1 MTDIQK
7 KLDRVISNVHKSLA
21 NEDFVIPQ
29 KTDQGILIGSILMV
43 TNGVY
48 KDLYRAKSMRKLYEG
63 IHLNKCAIKMANL
76 LALDRDQHRVAQI
89 YQADQKFGAALKD
102 YGMFKDKFIR
112 AKKQNDEFKQDL
124 YVARML
130 HSRDK
135 YESAKF
141 QAIRLTV

>member
-7 KLDRVISNVHKSLA
+7 KLDRVIRNVHKTLA
-21 NEDFVIPQ
+21 KDDFVIPQ
-29 KTDQGILIGSILMV
+29 KTEEGILIGKVLMIS
-43 TNGVY
+43 NGVH
-48 KDLYRAKSMRKLYEG
+48 KDLYTAQNKDLLYKG

-76 LALDRDQHRVAQI
+76 IALDRDINKVNKI
-89 YQADQKFGAALKD
+89 YQADQKFGAALSD

-112 AKKQNDEFKQDL
+112 AKKQKDAFKEDL

-130 HSRDK
+130 HAKDK

-141 QAIRLTV
+141 QAIRLTL